1 MADVIR
7 LFCVVACIVAGIYG
21 CIIYYYF
28 RSAKRMLWFAAVCFS
43 FGVNAA
49 ATLSVNQYPWVISG
63 EHPEIAANILLSSIA
78 LSAMCLNNYTGLSLP
93 HKYAKVTMTFNLIC
107 LILVAGSLVMPDSFF
122 SIMYLIVTF
131 VSLVI
136 YGFST
141 FSSFLIFKTGQKHAI
156 YQAVACILLVLCTI
170 GEIILYYCNF
180 TSITLKVFCTPI
192 FLILHGLMATQ
203 KYQQSK
209 AKTGRLSASLS
220 DTIERINHSDNALM
234 CTQMKAD
241 FLYRSL
247 DLICQKCDEDAF
259 VAEDLTVSLSK
270 YLRHTLNFQQ
280 LKGIVPLNNEIE
292 LTKAF
297 IAIERERN
305 KKIVFDFK
313 FPSPIPEFHIP
324 PLSIQPLVENAIYH
338 AFPEEQ
344 ENPKITITIIS
355 YRDYYHIDISDNG
368 RGMDEEMVTSLTESL
383 HESARI
389 GIYNIHNRLIN
400 LFGKGLVIQSAPGVG
415 TSISFVVPPDAISYL
430 RDREEAQQ

>member
-7 LFCVVACIVAGIYG
+7 YFCVVSCIVAGVYG

-28 RSAKRMLWFAAVCFS
+28 RSAKRMLWFSAVCFS
-43 FGVNAA
+43 FGANAA
-49 ATLSVNQYPWVISG
+49 VTLSFSQYQ
-63 EHPEIAANILLSSIA
+63 PEIPGTFPGISANILLSSIA
-78 LSAMCLNNYTGLSLP
+78 LSVMCLNNYTGLSLP
-93 HKYAKVTMTFNLIC
+93 NKYAKVTMGFNFIC
-107 LILVAGSLVMPDSFF
+107 LFLVAGSLIMPDSFF
-122 SIMYLIVTF
+122 YIMYLIITV

-136 YGFST
+136 YGFSA
-141 FSSFLIFKTGQKHAI
+141 FSSYTVYKSGQKYAF
-156 YQAVACILLVLCTI
+156 YQLLACVLLFLCTVA
-170 GEIILYYCNF
+170 GMILGFLNMNTIMPKLY
-180 TSITLKVFCTPI
+180 CTPV
-192 FLILHGLMATQ
+192 FLALHGLMATQ
-203 KYQQSK
+203 KYRQSK
-209 AKTGRLSASLS
+209 AKTSKLSASIA

-247 DLICQKCDEDAF
+247 DLISQKCDEDAF

-297 IAIERERN
+297 IAIEKQRN
-305 KKIVFDFK
+305 KKIVFDYK
-313 FPSPIPEFHIP
+313 FPDPIPEFHIP

-338 AFPEEQ
+338 AFPEDQ

-368 RGMDEEMVTSLTESL
+368 RGMDEDMVLSLTESL

-430 RDREEAQQ
+430 RNKEESGQ